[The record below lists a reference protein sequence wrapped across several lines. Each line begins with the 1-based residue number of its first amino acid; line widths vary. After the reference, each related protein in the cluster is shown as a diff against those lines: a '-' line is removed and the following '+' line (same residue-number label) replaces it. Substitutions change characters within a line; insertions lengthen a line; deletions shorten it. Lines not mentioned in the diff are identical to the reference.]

1 MAHRT
6 TAPANDLPP
15 GEAIALGVFPPPV
28 TGMTLCTERVTQ
40 ALESAGSV
48 RRLNLSSG
56 AALITLGF
64 RLRKLARLL
73 AALPQLLVHRRRA
86 QRVVL
91 YMPCNR
97 GLAMYYNLAAAA
109 IARLRGFRVA
119 LHHHGYN
126 YLNRYDWR
134 VKTLDR
140 IMGPSSAHLVLCPH
154 MVEALR
160 ERYQPRAQ
168 MQIVPSTMLLE
179 AQHLSAPLAQ
189 RTPHSPLRI
198 GHLSNLSHAKGIDH
212 VRNLFDRLV
221 AANRSV
227 SLVLAGPATDDVARQ
242 SIAACQAKH
251 GDRVQWLGPVYD
263 AEKEAFFRQIDLF
276 LLPSRNEAQP
286 VVISEA
292 FSYGKPVIAFG
303 RSCIPG
309 LFGSGTQGNIPP
321 AGDFVEPAA
330 NLIETW
336 LADPTEYDRQA
347 RLAQQRTLELHGEA
361 QVRLKEFVQ
370 WTLG

>member
-6 TAPANDLPP
+6 TAPANDLPR

-28 TGMTLCTERVTQ
+28 TGMTLCTERVTK
-40 ALESAGSV
+40 ALESAGPV

-73 AALPQLLVHRRRA
+73 AALPQLLFHRRRA

-109 IARLRGFRVA
+109 IARFRGFRVA

-134 VKTLDR
+134 VKLIDR
-140 IMGPSSAHLVLCPH
+140 VMGPGSVHLVLCPH
-154 MVEALR
+154 MVDALR
-160 ERYQPRAQ
+160 QRYTPRAQ
-168 MQIVPSTMLLE
+168 TQILPSTILLE
-179 AQHLSAPLAQ
+179 EGPLNDPLAT
-189 RTPHSPLRI
+189 RAPHTSLRI

-212 VRNLFDRLV
+212 VLNLFDWLAV
-221 AANRSV
+221 ANRNV

-242 SIAACQAKH
+242 SIAACLAKY
-251 GDRVQWLGPVYD
+251 GDRVQWLGPVYS
-263 AEKEAFFRQIDLF
+263 AEKEKFFRQIDLF

-292 FSYGKPVIAFG
+292 FSSGKPVIAFG

-309 LFGSGTQGNIPP
+309 LFGPHAAGDIPP
-321 AGDFVEPAA
+321 TGDFVEPAA
-330 NLIETW
+330 KLIEGW
-336 LADPTEYDRQA
+336 LADPTEYERQV
-347 RLAQQRTLELHGEA
+347 RLAKQRAIELHGEA
-361 QVRLKEFVQ
+361 QVCMQQFVQ
-370 WTLG
+370 WALE